1 MTSKRNK
8 IYCEMC
14 HRSVNKARI
23 AKCRQEDCVQQEN
36 TTKVIKVDFQKT
48 NKTVT
53 ETNKPT
59 ILTVEDDMI
68 DLKLDPPE
76 SGMVGVK

>member
-1 MTSKRNK
+1 
-8 IYCEMC
+8 MC

-23 AKCRQEDCVQQEN
+23 AKCKQEECAQQEG

-48 NKTVT
+48 SKPVT
-53 ETNKPT
+53 ETDKST
-59 ILTVEDDMI
+59 ILTVEDDMV